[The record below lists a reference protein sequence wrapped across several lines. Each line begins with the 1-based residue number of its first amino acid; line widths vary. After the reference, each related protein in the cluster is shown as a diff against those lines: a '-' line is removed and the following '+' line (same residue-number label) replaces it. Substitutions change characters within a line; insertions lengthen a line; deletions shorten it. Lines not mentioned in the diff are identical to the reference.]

1 MADLAKY
8 IKDSTDGLVTKI
20 EKRGEDRTIW
30 CKPETLR
37 SLLVFLRDDNR
48 CLFKQLIDL
57 CGVDY
62 PERVERFEVV
72 YHLLSLKLNQRIR
85 VKVGVADQASVP
97 SIVNL
102 FSAANWLERETWDMY
117 GIKFEG
123 HPDLRRLLTDY
134 GFQGHPLRK
143 DFPLTGHVEIR
154 YDDTERRIVSEPVN
168 LRQDFRQFDFE
179 SPWEGQ
185 WDKIGKHV
193 LPGDEKAT
201 QDETDQKESA

>member
-8 IKDSTDGLVTKI
+8 IKDSTENLVAKI
-20 EKRGEDRTIW
+20 EKRGDDRTIW
-30 CKPETLR
+30 CTAENVRP
-37 SLLVFLRDDNR
+37 LLVFLRDDPK
-48 CLFKQLIDL
+48 CLFKQLIDI

-62 PERVERFEVV
+62 PERLERFEVV

-85 VKVGVADQASVP
+85 VKVAVADQASVP
-97 SIVNL
+97 SIITL

-134 GFQGHPLRK
+134 GFEGHPLRK
-143 DFPLTGHVEIR
+143 DFPLTGHVELR
-154 YDDTERRIVSEPVN
+154 YDETEKRIVSEPVN

-185 WDKIGKHV
+185 WDKIGDMV

-201 QDETDQKESA
+201 QGETDKKESA

>member
-1 MADLAKY
+1 MTDLAKY
-8 IKDSTDGLVTKI
+8 IQSATDGLVTKV
-20 EKRGEDRTIW
+20 EKSGNDRTVW
-30 CKPETLR
+30 CQPESLR
-37 SLLVFLRDDNR
+37 PLLVFLRDDQN

-62 PERVERFEVV
+62 PERPERFEVV

-85 VKVGVADQASVP
+85 VKVAVAEGLSVP
-97 SIVNL
+97 SIINL

-134 GFQGHPLRK
+134 DFEGHPLRK
-143 DFPLTGHVEIR
+143 DFPLTGHVELR
-154 YDDTERRIVSEPVN
+154 YDETQRRIVTEPVK

-185 WDKIGKHV
+185 WDKIGKMV

-201 QDETDQKESA
+201 QDETQQKESA